1 MKNFRSDAG
10 AGQGD
15 RLAEATRFGSYLI
28 CAMFS
33 YVFTLVTAGV
43 LIRRGSID
51 FDMDL
56 IIIASLSGGLFVGL
70 FTYFSA
76 IKKRVIVIQILKL
89 WTIVFLVLQFLT
101 FIIALVVWLH
111 YGVHNP
117 ALGAADSFLAAGLSL
132 IGLFFGVFGL
142 VRGIRHRWFEA
153 VLLPR

>member
-1 MKNFRSDAG
+1 
-10 AGQGD
+10 
-15 RLAEATRFGSYLI
+15 
-28 CAMFS
+28 
-33 YVFTLVTAGV
+33 
-43 LIRRGSID
+43 
-51 FDMDL
+51 MDL

-76 IKKRVIVIQILKL
+76 IRKQVIVIQILKL

-142 VRGIRHRWFEA
+142 VRGMRHRWFEA